1 MCSLYLSHS
10 GMVTEENFW
19 ETDES
24 SSMLQT
30 SEAQVDEVPSPR
42 PIDGSQ
48 DRLKTRCPTYMAA
61 EYPPQEKGTCNRAQV
76 MAQQITLS

>member
-19 ETDES
+19 NTDKS

-30 SEAQVDEVPSPR
+30 SEAQVDEVPSAR

-48 DRLKTRCPTYMAA
+48 DILKTRCPTYMAA
-61 EYPPQEKGTCNRAQV
+61 EYPPQEEAPATAAQV
-76 MAQQITLS
+76 MAQQVTLS